1 MATKKPAVKKQA
13 ARPVR
18 KTTKL
23 APTKTAAAIVIP
35 PCKKGELWAGII
47 LKDNGKPDYHLYKLP
62 GQLDKANYAAA
73 LAYAKKQG
81 GEGPTLR
88 DLALMRTNLRAQF
101 QDKWYWSCEESR
113 YSSDWA
119 YAQYFISGNQ
129 YVYGNKDYELCA
141 VAVRRV
147 FI

>member
-1 MATKKPAVKKQA
+1 MSTKKSAAKKPA

-18 KTTKL
+18 KTAK
-23 APTKTAAAIVIP
+23 PTTPKATAAIVIP
-35 PCKKGELWAGII
+35 PCKKGERWAGLI
-47 LKDNGKPDYHLYKLP
+47 LKENGKPDYHLFKLP
-62 GQLDKANYAAA
+62 GQLDKTNYAGA

-81 GEGPTLR
+81 GEPPTLR

-101 QDKWYWSCEESR
+101 QDKWYWSGEESR
-113 YSSDWA
+113 SSSGWAWMQGFANGGQSSDSKG
-119 YAQYFISGNQ
+119 FE
-129 YVYGNKDYELCA
+129 VCA

>member
-1 MATKKPAVKKQA
+1 MATKKTTVKKQA

-18 KTTKL
+18 KTAKPN
-23 APTKTAAAIVIP
+23 ASRAAAPIVVP
-35 PCKKGELWAGII
+35 PLKKGELWAGII
-47 LKDNGKPDYHLYKLP
+47 LKDNGKPDYHLFKLP
-62 GQLDKANYAAA
+62 GQLDKASYTGA

-81 GEGPTLR
+81 GEAPTLR

-113 YSSDWA
+113 YGSDWA
-119 YAQYFISGNQ
+119 WMQTFA
-129 YVYGNKDYELCA
+129 YGHQDFHYKAREFCA
-141 VAVRRV
+141 VAVRRA

>member
-1 MATKKPAVKKQA
+1 MATKKPAAKKQA
-13 ARPVR
+13 ARPGR
-18 KTTKL
+18 KIAKS
-23 APTKTAAAIVIP
+23 APVATAAAITIP
-35 PCKKGELWAGII
+35 PHKKGELWAGII
-47 LKDNGKPDYHLYKLP
+47 LKDNGTPDYHLFKLP
-62 GQLDKANYAAA
+62 GQIDKTNYAGA

-113 YSSDWA
+113 Y
-119 YAQYFISGNQ
+119 ISGWAWVQNFATGYQ
-129 YVYGNKDYELCA
+129 GYGIKGNEICA